1 MIRKLEITG
10 VHIETDEKL
19 KKYVQKSV
27 AKLER
32 YMPKHARTSA
42 HVDVKLSESKK
53 QQDKQCTAEI
63 IVHLPHEK
71 LTAKESTVNLY
82 AAIDIVEAKLR
93 NQIDQQV
100 PSGEHQPGLNVKNN
114 NRERPAIGV
123 AFCVTDGT
131 IMGANKQRGDT

>member
-10 VHIETDEKL
+10 VHIDTDEKL
-19 KKYVQKSV
+19 KKYVHKTV

-32 YMPKHARTSA
+32 YIPRQGRKSV

-63 IVHLPHEK
+63 IIYLPQEVM
-71 LTAKESTVNLY
+71 TAKESTVNLY

-93 NQIDQQV
+93 NQLKKYKDTHHNPKFYRRLTQKFRRANVNQV
-100 PSGEHQPGLNVKNN
+100 
-114 NRERPAIGV
+114 
-123 AFCVTDGT
+123 
-131 IMGANKQRGDT
+131 